1 MRDDQRNGRFGFIW
15 RTSLTTC
22 WTRFQYVFLI
32 TGLII
37 WVRAVYLSYSF
48 SRTHGQASVDRI
60 SSQASSSYSTI
71 ANDERLVRNADIE
84 LFIYRRSFKTGSSSM
99 SMALYETLAQQGF
112 TPVIRDDRE
121 AQTIVR
127 SEYLR
132 PYARKLAV
140 LYHNSLHRG
149 YHPYRRAVIADTI
162 RDGFEQVTSF
172 CRGKRHVSTCGNEMI
187 ACMKKSSKLMTYRWI
202 GRPSEDDE
210 TYIDLPLSSAHR
222 ALSTTVLR
230 TVFPNASALQIDIYN
245 KKNTS
250 CQESEQLRNV
260 YNSVFLKLDRQ
271 NDRLFERML
280 AIAGYPV
287 RKDKKIDH
295 KYSVQQLVDAAEK
308 MEQKKY
314 NFQKQLVQYRFPKTI
329 YRALNDWQW
338 SETVDGK
345 LAVQQSDSEKD
356 ETNTED
362 DDNWREDDDVDSV
375 VLD

>member
-1 MRDDQRNGRFGFIW
+1 MRDDQRNGYFGSIW
-15 RTSLTTC
+15 RASLTIC
-22 WTRFQYVFLI
+22 WTRLHYVLLI
-32 TGLII
+32 TALTI

-48 SRTHGQASVDRI
+48 STTQSQVSVDRI
-60 SSQASSSYSTI
+60 SSQTTYSDNTHV
-71 ANDERLVRNADIE
+71 NNERIVRNADID

-99 SMALYETLAQQGF
+99 SLALYETLTKQGF

-132 PYARKLAV
+132 PYSRKLAV

-162 RDGFEQVTSF
+162 RNGFEQVTSF
-172 CRGKRHVSTCGNEMI
+172 CRGKRRITTCGDEMI
-187 ACMKKSSKLMTYRWI
+187 DCMKKSSKLITYRWI
-202 GRPSEDDE
+202 GRLSEDDE

-230 TVFPNASALQIDIYN
+230 TVFPNASTLQIDVYN

-250 CQESEQLRNV
+250 CQESEQLRAV
-260 YNSVFLKLDRQ
+260 YNSVFPKLDRQ
-271 NDRLFERML
+271 NNQLFERML

-287 RKDKKIDH
+287 RKDKTIDH
-295 KYSVQQLVDAAEK
+295 KYSVQQLVDAAEET
-308 MEQKKY
+308 EQKKY
-314 NFQKQLVQYRFPKTI
+314 NFQEQLVKYRFPKTI

-345 LAVQQSDSEKD
+345 LAVQQSDSKGD
-356 ETNTED
+356 KTDTED
-362 DDNWREDDDVDSV
+362 DNWIEDDDDPVE
-375 VLD
+375 LD